1 MYYCI
6 IKHRL
11 MRWEAY
17 FPHTPLWSSGI
28 PHSPP
33 PPPPPL
39 FFFFFKCPWCII
51 DSPLQLG
58 PWNLLVSLPA
68 LCTLQ
73 PTSHKLQVAF
83 LDSKFFFLPPLSL
96 SCSLCLECS
105 LSRPSEG
112 LFSKRIPG
120 SPPMLVFFNLLSTVR
135 YSYLSLPLTI
145 HTNLL

>member
-1 MYYCI
+1 MSLYLCI
-6 IKHRL
+6 IVLSNTDWWNGKHIL
-11 MRWEAY
+11 PTLLCGHLVY
-17 FPHTPLWSSGI
+17 PT
-28 PHSPP
+28 
-33 PPPPPL
+33 L
-39 FFFFFKCPWCII
+39 FFFFFFYCPWCII

-83 LDSKFFFLPPLSL
+83 LDSKGVFLPPLYL

-112 LFSKRIPG
+112 LFSKRIQG
-120 SPPMLVFFNLLSTVR
+120 SPPMLVFFNLLSTDR
-135 YSYLSLPLTI
+135 CSYLSSLNSSYQFIITE
-145 HTNLL
+145 